1 MVSIA
6 ILAMLSTPGWEC
18 PALSETRRVGYW
30 KTVTFTD
37 SIFMLGPYHGQIRST
52 QADRQSGFTLLKIRF
67 NI

>member
-6 ILAMLSTPGWEC
+6 ILAMLSGPGCEC

-37 SIFMLGPYHGQIRST
+37 SIFIISP
-52 QADRQSGFTLLKIRF
+52 
-67 NI
+67 